1 MQICYCK
8 GYESL
13 VIPFSFLSKNEEVII
28 YARSDD
34 IIKVCQYF
42 NIPFIRG
49 VNFNLRELLLFPDI
63 VKKRILRSLKKRINL
78 KKAEFHFMHKN
89 SDILEFIMMGVLA
102 TQECSVY
109 FHKLEKDFEAD
120 FPPIKYGLKWLII
133 KKLLKLY
140 YNVDI
145 TIREEFN
152 RVIPVLKRKCLNDF
166 GVKFVDYESIQQFFY
181 KTYMNFNNLNLP
193 KCKNLFLYPSIA
205 EISTWVT
212 KESLYKLLKFIEGF
226 EIYYKFHPN
235 RAENVRKKIKT
246 YPSFLPAELLVKL
259 TEKNVIGIWSSV
271 FRFSQLI
278 PNINTVCCAELL
290 EWYSKAKKEYY
301 MKFLYMWDGNLKV
314 PRTYKELEL
323 FLK

>member
-1 MQICYCK
+1 MQVCYCK

-13 VIPFSFLSKNEEVII
+13 IIPFSLLSRSKEVVI

-34 IIKVCQYF
+34 IVKVCQYF

-49 VNFNLRELLLFPDI
+49 VNFNLRELLLSPDI
-63 VKKRILRSLKKRINL
+63 VKKRILKSLRNVNL
-78 KKAEFHFMHKN
+78 KKAKFHFMHKN
-89 SDILEFIMMGVLA
+89 SDILEFIMIGVLVRQGC
-102 TQECSVY
+102 TVY
-109 FHKLEKDFEAD
+109 FHKLEKDFERD
-120 FPPIKYGLKWLII
+120 FPSMRYNLKWFII
-133 KKLLKLY
+133 KKLLKFY

-152 RVIPVLKRKCLNDF
+152 RVIPVLKRKCLDNF
-166 GVKFVDYESIQQFFY
+166 GVRVVDYENIQQFFY
-181 KTYMNFNNLNLP
+181 KTYMHFNNLNLP
-193 KCKNLFLYPSIA
+193 KCKNLFLYPSIT

-212 KESLYKLLKFIEGF
+212 KKSLYKLLKFIEGF
-226 EIYYKFHPN
+226 EVYYKFHPN
-235 RAENVRKKIKT
+235 RTENLRREIKA

-301 MKFLYMWDGNLKV
+301 MKFLYRWNGNLKV
-314 PRTYKELEL
+314 PKTYKELEL